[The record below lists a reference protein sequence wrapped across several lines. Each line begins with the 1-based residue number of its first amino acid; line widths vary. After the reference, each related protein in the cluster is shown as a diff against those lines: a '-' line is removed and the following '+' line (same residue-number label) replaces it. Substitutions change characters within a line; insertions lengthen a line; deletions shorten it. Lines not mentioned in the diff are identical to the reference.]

1 MASLDVSSMD
11 AVLKQH
17 YMPQRVENMVYK
29 DEPFLAWL
37 PKYTKFG
44 GKNLPIPIQY
54 AVISGRSAAFATAQ
68 TNANPSKFE
77 DFVLTRVKDYA
88 IAHIDNEAMEA
99 SMGDRNAF
107 LQATVTEIN
116 GAIRAATRSLASS
129 LPRSGTG
136 SIGQIEAGSSP
147 STTIALENDEDIV
160 NFEVGMVLVASATDG
175 GALGSAETT
184 TITDIDRDAGTMT
197 VSPDVSG
204 LTHAWVA
211 GDYLYVEG
219 DAQNG
224 GTAAKVS
231 GLGAWLPASAPSA
244 TSFFGVDRTSDVTRL
259 GGIRYDASSM
269 TIEEGLISAAA
280 RVHREGGRP
289 DTVWVNPEEWVK
301 LSKGLSGRVRH
312 DIVSSSNGK
321 LGFRSLVLTTSKG
334 DLKVVADHNFPMG
347 VAYMLDRSSWKL
359 YSLGQAPKI
368 LTYGD
373 GAGRYLRRSAADGV
387 EVRVGYYA
395 QLGCSAPGYNARIT
409 LPS

>member
-1 MASLDVSSMD
+1 MASLDISSMD

-17 YMPQRVENMVYK
+17 YMAQRVENMVYK

-54 AVISGRSAAFATAQ
+54 AVIGGRSQDFLTAQ
-68 TNANPSKFE
+68 TNAKASKFE
-77 DFVLTRVKDYA
+77 DFVLTRVHDYA
-88 IAHIDNEAMEA
+88 VAHIDHEAMMA

-116 GAIRAATRSLASS
+116 GAIRAATRSLASA
-129 LPRSGTG
+129 LPRSGSG
-136 SIGQIEAGSSP
+136 SIGVLTGSP
-147 STTIALENDEDIV
+147 STTLTLADSEDIV
-160 NFEVGMVLVASATDG
+160 NFEVGQVLVASAADG
-175 GALGSAETT
+175 GALGSTETVE
-184 TITDIDRDAGTMT
+184 ITAIDRDAGTMT
-197 VSPDVSG
+197 VTPDASG
-204 LTHAWVA
+204 LTHAWVS
-211 GDYLYVEG
+211 GDYLYVQG
-219 DAQNG
+219 DAQNAG
-224 GTAAKVS
+224 SALKVS
-231 GLGAWLPASAPSA
+231 GLSAWLPASAPGA
-244 TSFFGVDRTSDVTRL
+244 TQFFGVARNVDATRL

-289 DTVWVNPEEWVK
+289 DTVWMNPEEWVK
-301 LSKGLSGRVRH
+301 LAKELGSRVVH
-312 DIVSSSNGK
+312 DIVQSSNGK
-321 LGFRSLVLTTSKG
+321 LGFRSIVLATSKG
-334 DLKVVADHNFPMG
+334 TLDVVADHNFPMG
-347 VAYMLDRSSWKL
+347 VAYMLDRGSWKL
-359 YSLGQAPKI
+359 YSLGEAPQL

-373 GAGRYLRRSAADGV
+373 GAGKFLRRSAADGV